1 MIRIVMA
8 KHILNANNLT
18 KRYGHK
24 VAVSNVSLTV
34 QSNEI
39 VGLLGPNGAGKSTCF
54 SMLAGLLKADSGK
67 TLLDSKDITNLA
79 MHLRS
84 LWGLTY
90 LPQEPSIFRELSTQD
105 NLKALIEYRK
115 DLGPEQKIDFLNI
128 LFETHKLSVLE
139 TKLVYFPALLLTKQ
153 VELRSLLGYSFIK
166 RTSIFII

>member
-1 MIRIVMA
+1 MA

-24 VAVSNVSLTV
+24 VAVSNVSLRV

-54 SMLAGLLKADSGK
+54 SMLAGLLKADSGNI
-67 TLLDSKDITNLA
+67 LLDSKDITSLA

-84 LWGLTY
+84 LSGLTY

-105 NLKALIEYRK
+105 NLKALI
-115 DLGPEQKIDFLNI
+115 DAGIND
-128 LFETHKLSVLE
+128 
-139 TKLVYFPALLLTKQ
+139 
-153 VELRSLLGYSFIK
+153 
-166 RTSIFII
+166 